1 MPRKRDIHGL
11 ALSDT
16 EWDSVVDALVA
27 AVRAG
32 LPTAKDRTRI
42 MRVLDRMVKARP
54 AAPSTVRLQQHM
66 GEEEQQQFKNLGPR

>member
-1 MPRKRDIHGL
+1 MARKRDIHGL
-11 ALSDT
+11 ALSDA

-32 LPTAKDRTRI
+32 LPTAKDKTRI

-54 AAPSTVRLQQHM
+54 PAPSTVRLQQHTA
-66 GEEEQQQFKNLGPR
+66 GDQQQFKNLGPR

>member
-1 MPRKRDIHGL
+1 MARKRDIHGL
-11 ALSDT
+11 ALSDA
-16 EWDSVVDALVA
+16 EWDSLVDALVA

-32 LPTAKDRTRI
+32 LPTAKDKTRI

-54 AAPSTVRLQQHM
+54 SAPSTVRLQRYM